1 MIEVLVEGFEIF
13 PDLLKRL
20 PEQQL
25 LGIQVDKSVEFSYD
39 FSISNKT
46 EEGGFGAVKY
56 AELRG
61 KVTTSY
67 LKIISSYVM
76 QDDQFF
82 PMLTVPVTFMF
93 AAEVRLP
100 PSVSRAERKTTT
112 LSWSI
117 KHSITDLDPS
127 SII

>member
-1 MIEVLVEGFEIF
+1 MTIHQQVAHGWSMRYEIHFFMIQTVGRIVVAL
-13 PDLLKRL
+13 
-20 PEQQL
+20 
-25 LGIQVDKSVEFSYD
+25 
-39 FSISNKT
+39 
-46 EEGGFGAVKY
+46 EEGL
-56 AELRG
+56 ELMANH
-61 KVTTSY
+61 VTTSY

-100 PSVSRAERKTTT
+100 ASVSRAERKTTA

-117 KHSITDLDPS
+117 KYSITDLDPS

>member
-13 PDLLKRL
+13 PDLLKRH

-25 LGIQVDKSVEFSYD
+25 LGIHVDKSVEFSYD

-46 EEGGFGAVKY
+46 EGGFGAVKY

-100 PSVSRAERKTTT
+100 ASVSRAERKTTA

-117 KHSITDLDPS
+117 KYSITDLDPS